1 MSAEPFLLELEV
13 RGFVPWDGGDEL
25 AGHVSSA
32 FFRRGTATGTH
43 DLVLVVDRTN
53 PEGLPGDPSA
63 PHRTNRRPGP
73 FTLPIAEVLRLAK
86 QLPTTFVAPLRRVTL
101 VEIADV
107 PESSDDM
114 ARIDSYVSPKEG
126 TTLLGAAYVD
136 TVGKSVRTNDAASP
150 VTSGLVY
157 SDDPADWARKAY
169 GAPLS
174 DAPLSRGVALF
185 GPRAVGAVSFFL
197 SPVAGAALLSWN
209 LYRTRR
215 AKLGIG
221 LFGATAFAL
230 FALTIAGGDGDGG
243 HAMALGANIGA
254 NIGAMFLLVKATRE
268 LFGDPLRKASS
279 GLALLLGVASLVVV
293 VGGGMTAAVALEM
306 ASETELATSNGAKV
320 TYDRHTTADHARR
333 VGELFCER
341 KILTGKTS
349 GVRLEQRGKDHVVRL
364 AFGDA
369 HVHEEPGVMDF
380 YKEVARELSADVFGG
395 EHVRIVFEDDYG
407 VEQASVRA
415 P

>member
-13 RGFVPWDGGDEL
+13 RGFLPWDGGEEL
-25 AGHVSSA
+25 ARHVSSA
-32 FFRRGTATGTH
+32 FFRRGTVNGTH

-53 PEGLPGDPSA
+53 PEGLPADPSA

-73 FTLPIAEVLRLAK
+73 FTLPIAEVVRLAK

-101 VEIADV
+101 VEIADAPASTEDV
-107 PESSDDM
+107 
-114 ARIDSYVSPKEG
+114 ARIDAYVSPKEG
-126 TTLLGAAYVD
+126 TTLVGAAYVD
-136 TVGKSVRTNDAASP
+136 TAGKSVHTNDGASP
-150 VTSGLVY
+150 STSGLVF

-169 GAPLS
+169 DAPFSDTPLS
-174 DAPLSRGVALF
+174 QGVALF

-215 AKLGIG
+215 TKLALG
-221 LFGATAFAL
+221 LFGTTAFAL
-230 FALTIAGGDGDGG
+230 LALMIAGGDGAGG
-243 HAMALGANIGA
+243 HAMALGANIGG
-254 NIGAMFLLVKATRE
+254 IFFLVKATRE
-268 LFGDPLRKASS
+268 LFGEPIRKASS
-279 GLALLLGVASLVVV
+279 GLAFLLGMASLVVV
-293 VGGGMTAAVALEM
+293 VGGGMTAAAALEL
-306 ASETELATSNGAKV
+306 ASETELATSNVAKV
-320 TYDRHTTADHARR
+320 VYDRHTTSDHARR

-349 GVRLEQRGKDHVVRL
+349 GVRLEQSGKDHVVRL

-369 HVHEEPGVMDF
+369 RVHEEPGVMDF
-380 YKEVARELSADVFGG
+380 YKGIARELSADVFGG
-395 EHVRIVFEDDYG
+395 EHVRIVFENDYG

>member
-13 RGFVPWDGGDEL
+13 RGFVPWDGGEEL
-25 AGHVSSA
+25 SRHVSSA
-32 FFRRGTATGTH
+32 FFRRGAPNGTH

-53 PEGLPGDPSA
+53 PEGLPADASA

-73 FTLPIAEVLRLAK
+73 FTLPIAEVLRLA
-86 QLPTTFVAPLRRVTL
+86 QRIPTTFVAPLRRVTL
-101 VEIADV
+101 VEITDV
-107 PESSDDM
+107 PESSADA
-114 ARIDSYVSPKEG
+114 ARIDAYVSPKEG
-126 TTLLGAAYVD
+126 TTLVGAAYVD
-136 TVGKSVRTNDAASP
+136 TVGKSVRSNDGASP
-150 VTSGLVY
+150 VTSGLVF

-174 DAPLSRGVALF
+174 DAPLSQGVALF
-185 GPRAVGAVSFFL
+185 GPRSVGAISFFL

-230 FALTIAGGDGDGG
+230 LALMIAGGDGAGG
-243 HAMALGANIGA
+243 HAMALGANIG
-254 NIGAMFLLVKATRE
+254 GMFFLVKATRE
-268 LFGDPLRKASS
+268 LFGEPLRKASS
-279 GLALLLGVASLVVV
+279 GLAFLLGMASLVVV
-293 VGGGMTAAVALEM
+293 VGGGMAAAVALEL

-320 TYDRHTTADHARR
+320 VYDRHTTAEHARR
-333 VGELFCER
+333 VGELFGER

-349 GVRLEQRGKDHVVRL
+349 GVRLEQRGKEHLVRL
-364 AFGDA
+364 AFGDT

-395 EHVRIVFEDDYG
+395 EPVRIVFENDYG
-407 VEQASVRA
+407 VEQASVRT